1 MLLVKL
7 MWVGYIV
14 IIWKSMG
21 HIMWS
26 QNRKSNNWIK
36 EMQQQ
41 LNKWTIK
48 RADEPI
54 SYTDQLRPGVI
65 FF

>member
-1 MLLVKL
+1 
-7 MWVGYIV
+7 
-14 IIWKSMG
+14 MG

-26 QNRKSNNWIK
+26 QNMKSNNWIK

-48 RADEPI
+48 RADKPI

-65 FF
+65 FFF